1 MRYSAPRG
9 TNDFLP
15 DDTPLWQM
23 VEDRFRSVAMRYG
36 YHEIRT
42 PVFEEVDLFTRSMG
56 EHTDVVSKEMYVFED
71 RGGRRL
77 ALKPEGTA
85 PAVRAYVQHNLAAE
99 AGVNKLYYLTQ
110 IFRYERPQAGRYRQ
124 AHQVGIEALGS
135 QHPAIDAEV
144 IALAM
149 QFYREIGIDALSLV
163 LNSVGCPA
171 CRPIYREKLQ
181 QYAKPFV
188 AELCDACQTRYENNP
203 MRMLDCKRPE
213 CRERLA
219 DAPDILDSLCD
230 ECSTHFTR
238 LRGFLNDM
246 GVNYRVDKNLVRG
259 FDYYTKTAFEIQSDS
274 LGSQNALGGGGRYDG
289 LVEEIG
295 GQSTPGIGFALGVE
309 RAIIV
314 LKQLG
319 IVTTGKKPV
328 QVFVAALGEQ
338 AETPALL
345 LMQQLR
351 NAGISVDMDFQ
362 RRSLKAQMKLADKSG
377 ASYTVL
383 MGEDELKNNSGL
395 IRNMADKQ
403 QQLVSLGEC
412 CHILSEALDAQSR
425 R

>member
-42 PVFEEVDLFTRSMG
+42 PIFEDVELFTRSMG

-71 RGGRRL
+71 RGGRKL

-149 QFYREIGIDALSLV
+149 QFYREIGINALSLV
-163 LNSVGCPA
+163 LNSVGCPV
-171 CRPIYREKLQ
+171 CRPSYREKLQ
-181 QYAKPFV
+181 QYAQPFKH
-188 AELCDACQTRYENNP
+188 ELCDACQTRYDNNP

-230 ECSTHFTR
+230 ECSTHFTK
-238 LRGFLNDM
+238 LRGFLDGM
-246 GVNYRVDKNLVRG
+246 AVPYRVDKNLVRG
-259 FDYYTKTAFEIQSDS
+259 FDYYTKTAFEIQSDA

-314 LKQLG
+314 LKELG
-319 IVTTGKKPV
+319 VVTTGRKPV

-338 AETPALL
+338 AEAPALL

-395 IRNMADKQ
+395 IRNMANKQ
-403 QQLVSLGEC
+403 QQLVSLDEC
-412 CHILSEALDAQSR
+412 CHTLSQALDAQSR